1 MESQQDEV
9 VGSDGGG
16 KDGGER
22 DNQVGNISRDSND
35 NFMSVDEDIGDKTE
49 NLDNGGGEGVE
60 ASNDGDL
67 INVEDLKFVMN
78 GTVEIIDQILG
89 KVGIDAGSM
98 DLSEC
103 NNNGFK
109 VVKKKLAVVE
119 SFLNVHHHVKDL
131 NEAVSNFN
139 ELITAK
145 PSENIVE
152 SQGDA
157 LKECYTVDYITNKFS
172 EFTYDAGN
180 FSCSVCDV
188 KVAIYGVDLEDD
200 FRGKVQSD

>member
-1 MESQQDEV
+1 M
-9 VGSDGGG
+9 
-16 KDGGER
+16 
-22 DNQVGNISRDSND
+22 GNISRDSND

-98 DLSEC
+98 DLSGC

-131 NEAVSNFN
+131 NEAVSTFN
-139 ELITAK
+139 ELITAKK

-152 SQGDA
+152 SQGYA
-157 LKECYTVDYITNKFS
+157 LKELYTVDYITNKFS
-172 EFTYDAGN
+172 EFIYDVGN
-180 FSCSVCDV
+180 FSCCVCDV

-200 FRGKVQSD
+200 FR